1 MHQDHNCT
9 LIWQAPQAYSSWLNY
24 EDLSPGIPNEL
35 QTHCVSEFPQNG
47 SFSKSTQILEIHSH
61 ISLVK
66 MTHFWDID
74 HWNMIFRQKVANGP
88 DLIFVE
94 LSLERLL
101 WGAHT
106 HSINV
111 LLHTCIHYTLR
122 QISIFVL
129 KNRIFKI
136 NSDKVYL
143 RNYWCR
149 IWIFWTKL
157 NISAQCVLMM
167 RLCEFTTTTE
177 RSIQSFPSLERKLR
191 KLKNLR
197 RER

>member
-1 MHQDHNCT
+1 MRICRLEYLMNFKH
-9 LIWQAPQAYSSWLNY
+9 S
-24 EDLSPGIPNEL
+24 
-35 QTHCVSEFPQNG
+35 VSEFPRNG
-47 SFSKSTQILEIHSH
+47 SFSKSTQILEIHTH

-122 QISIFVL
+122 QNSIFVL
-129 KNRIFKI
+129 KNRIYKI

-143 RNYWCR
+143 RIWLCR
-149 IWIFWTKL
+149 IWIFGQNW
-157 NISAQCVLMM
+157 IFRHSVYWWCDFA
-167 RLCEFTTTTE
+167 
-177 RSIQSFPSLERKLR
+177 SLLLR
-191 KLKNLR
+191 Q
-197 RER
+197 REAFRAFQV

>member
-47 SFSKSTQILEIHSH
+47 SFSKSTQILEIHTH
-61 ISLVK
+61 ISSVK
-66 MTHFWDID
+66 ITHFWDID

-122 QISIFVL
+122 QNSIFVL
-129 KNRIFKI
+129 KNRIYKI

-143 RNYWCR
+143 RIYWCR
-149 IWIFWTKL
+149 IWIFGQNW
-157 NISAQCVLMM
+157 IFRHSVYWWCDFA
-167 RLCEFTTTTE
+167 
-177 RSIQSFPSLERKLR
+177 SLLLR
-191 KLKNLR
+191 Q
-197 RER
+197 REAFRAFQV